1 MAIWTEILPND
12 SFRVKVKRSL
22 SPAEFYYLTH
32 LYQPLAGSVSIGL
45 FHTLY
50 NELPADRFTSSVAPH
65 RWLMSLL
72 SLPLDEIVEARK
84 RLEALGLVRTIK
96 WEGQGAEKLFEYILH
111 PPFTP
116 CRFFQDDVLRI
127 MLYNKVGQKRYRF
140 LQQKFGVV
148 ADDAAIAEL
157 TAGMEKMEITRSFDE
172 VYHFLSLSELDVQPD
187 SESEQLI
194 KDSGRDITFPVLD
207 ETAEAG
213 DLTLAH
219 VTLDFDYLIAVIPKW
234 ADARILKDKETQR
247 QLEKWAYLYSI
258 DSESM
263 GRLLQEPVIY
273 DEEDQLDPGQ
283 LKKMIQQ
290 WYQKRSGGKP
300 PLQVPV
306 RQQSAEPVGKQ
317 GVETTPVGDGDPSD
331 LYKSHMKRLETTPP
345 LALLE
350 EYQGGGK
357 VSAAD
362 QKIIEELLDEYLLP
376 PGVVNVLLEYVMYT
390 QNRQLPRSLI
400 FKIAAHWR
408 RAGIQNVE
416 QAQKQAK
423 LLYKKYL
430 STDQKPAVSTRG
442 KRSYTQRERQ
452 KKQDSLPA
460 WVIEQLE
467 QEKSEENEKDRTAPD
482 GNDGENLQDPAA
494 YQEQKRRIA
503 QLLKELK
510 SKS

>member
-12 SFRVKVKRSL
+12 KFRVKVKRSL

-32 LYQPLAGSVSIGL
+32 LYQPLAGTVSIGL

-50 NELPADRFTSSVAPH
+50 NELPADRFSSSAAPH

-72 SLPLDEIVEARK
+72 SQTLDDIVDARK

-96 WEGQGAEKLFEYILH
+96 WEGQGTEKLFEYILY

-116 CRFFQDDVLRI
+116 FRFFQDELLRI
-127 MLYNKVGQKRYRF
+127 MLYNKVGQNRYRI
-140 LQQKFGVV
+140 LQQKFGITTDDGVV
-148 ADDAAIAEL
+148 AEF
-157 TAGMEKMEITRSFDE
+157 TAGMEQTEITRSFDE
-172 VYHFLSLSELDVQPD
+172 VYHFLSPSELDVQPD

-194 KDSGRDITFPVLD
+194 QNSGNQITFPVLD

-213 DLTLAH
+213 DLTLGQ
-219 VTLDFDYLIAVIPKW
+219 VNLDFDYLMAVIPKW
-234 ADARILKDKETQR
+234 ADAGILKGKETQR
-247 QLEKWAYLYSI
+247 QLEKWAFLYSL

-263 GRLLQEPVIY
+263 GRLLQEPIIY
-273 DEEDQLDPGQ
+273 DDQDRLNPGQ

-290 WYQKRSGGKP
+290 WYQKHSGGK
-300 PLQVPV
+300 QPV
-306 RQQSAEPVGKQ
+306 ATERFKAGQTGKQ
-317 GVETTPVGDGDPSD
+317 SLKTPADPPSSTDPTD
-331 LYKSHMKRLETTPP
+331 LYKSHIKKLETTPP
-345 LALLE
+345 LVLLE

-390 QNRQLPRSLI
+390 HDRQLPRSLI
-400 FKIAAHWR
+400 FKIAAHWK

-416 QAQKQAK
+416 QAQKHAK
-423 LLYKKYL
+423 QLYKKYL
-430 STDQKPAVSTRG
+430 ATDQKTAVSSKG
-442 KRSYTQRERQ
+442 KRGYTQRERQ
-452 KKQDSLPA
+452 KKQESLPA
-460 WVIEQLE
+460 WVAEQLE
-467 QEKSEENEKDRTAPD
+467 QEKSEEKEKGPDD
-482 GNDGENLQDPAA
+482 GNVGENLQDPAA